1 MVLAGAGSAR
11 RLAYGGLGIGAKASV
26 VVQSLA
32 ATTRAGEGTGIPW
45 AAFCDAVY
53 TVAQGLELLF
63 DYASIHACLRSARMR
78 SR

>member
-1 MVLAGAGSAR
+1 MMSWLSGSR
-11 RLAYGGLGIGAKASV
+11 
-26 VVQSLA
+26 
-32 ATTRAGEGTGIPW
+32 GEGVGVLR